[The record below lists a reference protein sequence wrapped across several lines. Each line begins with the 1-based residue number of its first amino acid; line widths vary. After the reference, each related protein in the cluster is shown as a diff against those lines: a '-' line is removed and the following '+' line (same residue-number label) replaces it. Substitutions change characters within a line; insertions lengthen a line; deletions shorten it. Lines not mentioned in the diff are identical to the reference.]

1 MNLEKMI
8 QNYKTE
14 TKVIPREEK
23 ILETIQ
29 KSKEVMMEVQSE
41 HTMSYGEFLFS
52 QFRLIRKR
60 WWMLQAALLIVT
72 FFLMNYL
79 DDSEYLMR
87 TLGTS
92 SVLFIVMI
100 IPEFWRN
107 KESDSLQI
115 EAACLY
121 SLRQIYSARVF
132 LIGVADVFMITLFM
146 FVCCVGMR
154 MQFMDILVQFL
165 FPMVVAAGICFAMLN
180 SSALNE
186 AASML
191 GCFLWSVIWWMVTM
205 NDFIYAKITFP
216 VWSILFGLASCF
228 LIGAVYKAMI
238 NMGFCE
244 FRDFNYYRIDSLSK
258 EEVGQIY
265 ENRGKSLEKWLNSED
280 ADGLFDENEKA
291 FLIEQYRE
299 MKAPLYYEDYDGWKS
314 ALSYAQTIIML
325 IMLVSAFLVSGIFS
339 NEFSWKSDSIFF
351 STKYGRDRGT
361 RAKIM
366 AGFIVVSV
374 IYFIVISLYSL
385 VVLGCLGS
393 QGGNVMIQTG
403 FWHWKSFYNIT
414 YMQLYLLTVVA
425 GYIGTVFCLFLSMLV
440 SAKTHTAVVAVT
452 IPFAILFLPLFVSNF
467 DFLSGIL
474 GVFPDRLLQI
484 NEIINTFDLYH
495 IGGKIVG
502 SIPIML
508 VIYPILS
515 ILMVPLMY
523 HIYHKTEIK

>member
-1 MNLEKMI
+1 MI
-8 QNYKTE
+8 KYEIKKIFSKSIS
-14 TKVIPREEK
+14 KVSLVVLLFSLLISCYFAITNVSFLDEQGKSHTGIEAARSLREEK
-23 ILETIQ
+23 Q
-29 KSKEVMMEVQSE
+29 KWKGVLDE
-41 HTMSYGEFLFS
+41 
-52 QFRLIRKR
+52 
-60 WWMLQAALLIVT
+60 AALQVVMDEYKKISEE
-72 FFLMNYL
+72 YPIRPG
-79 DDSEYLMR
+79 DDSANL
-87 TLGTS
+87 LH
-92 SVLFIVMI
+92 
-100 IPEFWRN
+100 
-107 KESDSLQI
+107 DSK
-115 EAACLY
+115 
-121 SLRQIYSARVF
+121 
-132 LIGVADVFMITLFM
+132 
-146 FVCCVGMR
+146 
-154 MQFMDILVQFL
+154 VQGFSE
-165 FPMVVAAGICFAMLN
+165 IK
-180 SSALNE
+180 
-186 AASML
+186 
-191 GCFLWSVIWWMVTM
+191 
-205 NDFIYAKITFP
+205 D
-216 VWSILFGLASCF
+216 
-228 LIGAVYKAMI
+228 MI

-258 EEVGQIY
+258 EEVGRIY

-314 ALSYAQTIIML
+314 ALNYAQTIIML

-351 STKYGRDRGT
+351 STKLGRDKGT

-366 AGFIVVSV
+366 AGFIVVSA

-414 YMQLYLLTVVA
+414 YMQLYVLTIVA

-452 IPFAILFLPLFVSNF
+452 IPFAILFLPLFASNF

-523 HIYHKTEIK
+523 HFYHKTEIK

>member
-1 MNLEKMI
+1 MI
-8 QNYKTE
+8 RYEIKKIFSKSLS
-14 TKVIPREEK
+14 KVS
-23 ILETIQ
+23 L
-29 KSKEVMMEVQSE
+29 VVL
-41 HTMSYGEFLFS
+41 LFS
-52 QFRLIRKR
+52 
-60 WWMLQAALLIVT
+60 LLISCYFAITNVS
-72 FFLMNYL
+72 FLDEQGKSHTGIEAVRRLREKKQKWEGVLDESALQVVMDEYKKISEEYPIRPG
-79 DDSEYLMR
+79 DDSANL
-87 TLGTS
+87 LH
-92 SVLFIVMI
+92 
-100 IPEFWRN
+100 
-107 KESDSLQI
+107 DSK
-115 EAACLY
+115 
-121 SLRQIYSARVF
+121 
-132 LIGVADVFMITLFM
+132 
-146 FVCCVGMR
+146 
-154 MQFMDILVQFL
+154 VQGFSE
-165 FPMVVAAGICFAMLN
+165 IK
-180 SSALNE
+180 
-186 AASML
+186 
-191 GCFLWSVIWWMVTM
+191 
-205 NDFIYAKITFP
+205 D
-216 VWSILFGLASCF
+216 
-228 LIGAVYKAMI
+228 MI

-258 EEVGQIY
+258 EEVGRIY
-265 ENRGKSLEKWLNSED
+265 ENRGKSLKKWLNSED
-280 ADGLFDENEKA
+280 ADGLFDENEKT
-291 FLIEQYRE
+291 FLIEQYSE

-314 ALSYAQTIIML
+314 ALNYAQTIIML

-366 AGFIVVSV
+366 AGFIVVSA

-385 VVLGCLGS
+385 VVLGCIGS

-467 DFLSGIL
+467 DFLSEIL

-523 HIYHKTEIK
+523 HFYHKTEIK

>member
-1 MNLEKMI
+1 
-8 QNYKTE
+8 
-14 TKVIPREEK
+14 
-23 ILETIQ
+23 
-29 KSKEVMMEVQSE
+29 
-41 HTMSYGEFLFS
+41 
-52 QFRLIRKR
+52 
-60 WWMLQAALLIVT
+60 
-72 FFLMNYL
+72 
-79 DDSEYLMR
+79 
-87 TLGTS
+87 
-92 SVLFIVMI
+92 
-100 IPEFWRN
+100 
-107 KESDSLQI
+107 
-115 EAACLY
+115 
-121 SLRQIYSARVF
+121 
-132 LIGVADVFMITLFM
+132 
-146 FVCCVGMR
+146 
-154 MQFMDILVQFL
+154 
-165 FPMVVAAGICFAMLN
+165 
-180 SSALNE
+180 
-186 AASML
+186 
-191 GCFLWSVIWWMVTM
+191 M
-205 NDFIYAKITFP
+205 NDFLLILQMKQGNEKAFDKFVRKYYAGILSYCRYHCMNQAEAEDLTQETFLRFMENIASYQHIGKAKNYLYVIAGNLCKNYAKKWKAES
-216 VWSILFGLASCF
+216 VEQEILERELVSDGGIHRKEKRMDVEQALGRLAPE
-228 LIGAVYKAMI
+228 LREVDEYKKISEEYPIRPGDDSANLLHDSRVQGFSEIKDMI

-523 HIYHKTEIK
+523 HVYHKTEIK

>member
-1 MNLEKMI
+1 MI
-8 QNYKTE
+8 RYEIKKIFSKSLS
-14 TKVIPREEK
+14 KVSLVVLLFSLLISCYFAITNVSFLDEQGKSHTGIAAAKSLREEK
-23 ILETIQ
+23 Q
-29 KSKEVMMEVQSE
+29 KWKGVLDEAA
-41 HTMSYGEFLFS
+41 
-52 QFRLIRKR
+52 
-60 WWMLQAALLIVT
+60 LQAVLDEYKKISEE
-72 FFLMNYL
+72 YPIRPG
-79 DDSEYLMR
+79 DDSANL
-87 TLGTS
+87 LH
-92 SVLFIVMI
+92 
-100 IPEFWRN
+100 
-107 KESDSLQI
+107 DSK
-115 EAACLY
+115 
-121 SLRQIYSARVF
+121 
-132 LIGVADVFMITLFM
+132 
-146 FVCCVGMR
+146 
-154 MQFMDILVQFL
+154 VQGFSE
-165 FPMVVAAGICFAMLN
+165 IK
-180 SSALNE
+180 
-186 AASML
+186 
-191 GCFLWSVIWWMVTM
+191 
-205 NDFIYAKITFP
+205 D
-216 VWSILFGLASCF
+216 
-228 LIGAVYKAMI
+228 MI

-299 MKAPLYYEDYDGWKS
+299 MKAPLYYEDYDG
-314 ALSYAQTIIML
+314 
-325 IMLVSAFLVSGIFS
+325 
-339 NEFSWKSDSIFF
+339 WKSDSIFF

-523 HIYHKTEIK
+523 HVYHKTEIK

>member
-1 MNLEKMI
+1 
-8 QNYKTE
+8 
-14 TKVIPREEK
+14 
-23 ILETIQ
+23 
-29 KSKEVMMEVQSE
+29 
-41 HTMSYGEFLFS
+41 
-52 QFRLIRKR
+52 
-60 WWMLQAALLIVT
+60 
-72 FFLMNYL
+72 
-79 DDSEYLMR
+79 
-87 TLGTS
+87 
-92 SVLFIVMI
+92 
-100 IPEFWRN
+100 
-107 KESDSLQI
+107 
-115 EAACLY
+115 
-121 SLRQIYSARVF
+121 
-132 LIGVADVFMITLFM
+132 
-146 FVCCVGMR
+146 
-154 MQFMDILVQFL
+154 
-165 FPMVVAAGICFAMLN
+165 
-180 SSALNE
+180 
-186 AASML
+186 
-191 GCFLWSVIWWMVTM
+191 
-205 NDFIYAKITFP
+205 
-216 VWSILFGLASCF
+216 
-228 LIGAVYKAMI
+228 
-238 NMGFCE
+238 
-244 FRDFNYYRIDSLSK
+244 
-258 EEVGQIY
+258 
-265 ENRGKSLEKWLNSED
+265 
-280 ADGLFDENEKA
+280 
-291 FLIEQYRE
+291 
-299 MKAPLYYEDYDGWKS
+299 
-314 ALSYAQTIIML
+314 ML
-325 IMLVSAFLVSGIFS
+325 IMLVSAFLVSGIIS

-508 VIYPILS
+508 VIYPILCV
-515 ILMVPLMY
+515 LMVPLMY
-523 HIYHKTEIK
+523 LVYHKTEIK

>member
-1 MNLEKMI
+1 MI
-8 QNYKTE
+8 RYEIKKIFSKSLS
-14 TKVIPREEK
+14 KVSLVVLLFSLLISCYFAITNVSFLDEQGKSHTGIAAAKSLREEK
-23 ILETIQ
+23 Q
-29 KSKEVMMEVQSE
+29 KWKGVLDEAA
-41 HTMSYGEFLFS
+41 
-52 QFRLIRKR
+52 
-60 WWMLQAALLIVT
+60 LQAVLDEYKKISEE
-72 FFLMNYL
+72 YPIRPG
-79 DDSEYLMR
+79 DDSTNL
-87 TLGTS
+87 LH
-92 SVLFIVMI
+92 
-100 IPEFWRN
+100 
-107 KESDSLQI
+107 DSK
-115 EAACLY
+115 
-121 SLRQIYSARVF
+121 
-132 LIGVADVFMITLFM
+132 
-146 FVCCVGMR
+146 
-154 MQFMDILVQFL
+154 VQGFSE
-165 FPMVVAAGICFAMLN
+165 IK
-180 SSALNE
+180 
-186 AASML
+186 
-191 GCFLWSVIWWMVTM
+191 
-205 NDFIYAKITFP
+205 D
-216 VWSILFGLASCF
+216 
-228 LIGAVYKAMI
+228 MI

-414 YMQLYLLTVVA
+414 YMQLY
-425 GYIGTVFCLFLSMLV
+425 
-440 SAKTHTAVVAVT
+440 
-452 IPFAILFLPLFVSNF
+452 
-467 DFLSGIL
+467 
-474 GVFPDRLLQI
+474 
-484 NEIINTFDLYH
+484 
-495 IGGKIVG
+495 
-502 SIPIML
+502 
-508 VIYPILS
+508 
-515 ILMVPLMY
+515 
-523 HIYHKTEIK
+523 